1 MLNPTEPNSG
11 YLCGR
16 LFAVLERVQELSNKD
31 NGYKST
37 LKSRYFAMASTSP
50 ADVFVNLI
58 NLSTHHHDKID
69 NDGWL
74 LKLEGEI
81 IDMLPPCGFP
91 AHLSVADQGAFVVGY
106 YHQRQAFIVKKDINN
121 D

>member
-1 MLNPTEPNSG
+1 
-11 YLCGR
+11 
-16 LFAVLERVQELSNKD
+16 
-31 NGYKST
+31 
-37 LKSRYFAMASTSP
+37 MASTSP

-58 NLSTHHHDKID
+58 NLSVHHHEKIG

-74 LKLEGEI
+74 LNLEGEI
-81 IDMLPPCGFP
+81 IDMLPPSGFP
-91 AHLSVADQGAFVVGY
+91 AHLSAADQGAFVVGY